1 MAALALQLLRDPEAA
16 AILLE
21 PKRRM
26 ILERLQ
32 GEPNSA
38 TGLSKVLEMPRQ
50 KINYHLRELERVG
63 LVEEVET
70 RRKGNVEERI
80 VRARAT
86 QYLISPEV
94 LGELG
99 STPEE
104 RRDRFS
110 VAYLISAAGRV
121 IRDLGVLAHR
131 ATRAGKRLSSMTLEV
146 EVRFRNAEARG
157 KFAEELT
164 QFLAAQTAKYHDES
178 SPGGREFR
186 FVVGAYPRITKQED
200 DGEPDAVELKE

>member
-1 MAALALQLLRDPEAA
+1 MAGLALQLLRDPEAA
-16 AILLE
+16 AIVLE

-32 GEPNSA
+32 VEANSA

-50 KINYHLRELERVG
+50 KVNYHLRELERVG
-63 LVEEVET
+63 LVEEVST

-80 VRARAT
+80 VRAKAA

-94 LGELG
+94 LGQLG
-99 STPEE
+99 DSPEE

-121 IRDLGVLAHR
+121 IRDLGVLVHR
-131 ATRAGKRLSSMTLEV
+131 AGKAGKRLSTMTV
-146 EVRFRNAEARG
+146 EVDVRFKNAEARAQ
-157 KFAEELT
+157 FADELVN
-164 QFLAAQTAKYHDES
+164 FLAEQAAKYHDERTA
-178 SPGGREFR
+178 GGREFR
-186 FVVGAYPRITKQED
+186 FVVGAYPKITKQEA
-200 DGEPDAVELKE
+200 DGPEAAEIED

>member
-1 MAALALQLLRDPEAA
+1 MV
-16 AILLE
+16 LLE
-21 PKRRM
+21 PKRRV

-32 GEPNSA
+32 NEANSA
-38 TGLSKVLEMPRQ
+38 TGLSKLLAMPRQ
-50 KINYHLRELERVG
+50 KVNYHLRELERVG
-63 LVEEVET
+63 LVEAVET

-80 VRARAT
+80 VRAKAT

-99 STPEE
+99 KTPEE

-121 IRDLGVLAHR
+121 IRDLGVLVPR
-131 ATRAGKRLSSMTLEV
+131 AARAKKRLSTMTLEL
-146 EVRFRNAEARG
+146 ELRFKDAAARTA
-157 KFAEELT
+157 FTEELANH
-164 QFLAAQTAKYHDES
+164 LAALAAKYHDES

-186 FVVGAYPRITKQED
+186 FVLGAYPRITKSAGD
-200 DGEPDAVELKE
+200 DGAEAAELEN